1 MECNICILVISF
13 FFFFI
18 NYYLLY
24 MSSQNQCKNHI
35 KVILRY
41 ICFFLVSR
49 TGEELHQE
57 IPTLQLTNTDV
68 ICSTPFSDLGNY
80 EVVCSVS
87 PLQLMTQTRTPPNPH
102 SSCTATADESKSSD
116 PYQYVL
122 LFAAFK

>member
-1 MECNICILVISF
+1 M
-13 FFFFI
+13 
-18 NYYLLY
+18 LLQMPHDDTNKITNAY
-24 MSSQNQCKNHI
+24 ANDLQDESQKPLNDESHCEVHQ
-35 KVILRY
+35 
-41 ICFFLVSR
+41 

-87 PLQLMTQTRTPPNPH
+87 PLQLMTQTRTPPNPR
-102 SSCTATADESKSSD
+102 SNCTATADESKSRD